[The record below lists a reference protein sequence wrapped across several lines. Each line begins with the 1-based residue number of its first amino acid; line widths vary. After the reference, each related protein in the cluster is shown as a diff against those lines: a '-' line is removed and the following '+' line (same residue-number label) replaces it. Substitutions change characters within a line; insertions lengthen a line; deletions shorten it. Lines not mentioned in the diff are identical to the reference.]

1 MERWSGWGSLCRCER
16 AVEWLRIWA
25 DLGKS
30 PHTIAAYGRGLDRFL
45 GFCEAAGLDPLE
57 VKRGDVASYVRELMV
72 KPHHG
77 GANVLV
83 LDSGAGLSNATL
95 QQRLVPVRLFYDFL
109 VEEGVRESN
118 PVGRGRYAA
127 GRGGQGAARGLVP
140 RVEKLPWIPG
150 EADWLRF
157 LQVVRVEP
165 PRNRLML
172 ALAYDVRCAG
182 RSCARCAPMTWTRRT
197 GCCGCARRLRRTGV
211 NGLCRTRRP
220 LGSCSAV
227 ICGTVPRSAGSVGRC
242 SFRNP
247 GATWPS
253 R

>member
-1 MERWSGWGSLCRCER
+1 MERWSRWGSLCRCGP

-30 PHTIAAYGRGLDRFL
+30 PHTIAAYGRGLDQFL

-57 VKRGDVASYVRELMV
+57 VKRGDVASYVRELMS
-72 KPHHG
+72 KAHRG
-77 GANVLV
+77 GANVLI

-140 RVEKLPWIPG
+140 RMEKLPWIPG

-157 LQVVRVEP
+157 LQVVRGEP
-165 PRNRLML
+165 PRNRLR
-172 ALAYDVRCAG
+172 A
-182 RSCARCAPMTWTRRT
+182 
-197 GCCGCARRLRRTGV
+197 
-211 NGLCRTRRP
+211 
-220 LGSCSAV
+220 
-227 ICGTVPRSAGSVGRC
+227 
-242 SFRNP
+242 
-247 GATWPS
+247 
-253 R
+253 